1 MILDLTPLWFS
12 LSISTAAP
20 STVAETALHGLVPT
34 VTGICQAQPSQVAPF
49 GHLTTSINSLTS
61 LDWLHTVAMKVL
73 GELNELNYSYE
84 EASIRYLI
92 TRGCVKKPING
103 EYVDLF
109 NAVYDGI
116 VFLNDL
122 KSKQNEH

>member
-1 MILDLTPLWFS
+1 MTQETLTKIETIAIYDGWYKGAATYQRKMLEPKKGLHILW
-12 LSISTAAP
+12 IS
-20 STVAETALHGLVPT
+20 EL
-34 VTGICQAQPSQVAPF
+34 QY
-49 GHLTTSINSLTS
+49 LTS